1 MKKVFSIL
9 FALLIL
15 LSGMH
20 LSIATHFC
28 GGEIADVKWSFTSE
42 KATCGMEEDDLGYYV
57 NHKTIESN
65 CCQNEISIY
74 AVDSNYSPSSFQIQ
88 EITKNIIQE
97 FYIPEN
103 ISFNSYSYSN
113 YLYAD
118 VSPPGNLLTSAV
130 GLDDICI
137 FRI

>member
-1 MKKVFSIL
+1 
-9 FALLIL
+9 
-15 LSGMH
+15 MH

-28 GGEIADVKWSFTSE
+28 GGEIAAVKWSFTSE
-42 KATCGMEEDDLGYYV
+42 KATCGMEEDDLGEYV
-57 NHKTIESN
+57 NHISIESN

-103 ISFNSYSYSN
+103 ISFNSYPYSN

-130 GLDDICI
+130 SLDDICI